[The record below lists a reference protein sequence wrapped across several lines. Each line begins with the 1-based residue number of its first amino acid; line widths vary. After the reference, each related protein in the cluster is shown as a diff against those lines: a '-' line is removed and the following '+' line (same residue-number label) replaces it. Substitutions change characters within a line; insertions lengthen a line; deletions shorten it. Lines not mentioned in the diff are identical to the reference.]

1 MEIAIATI
9 HSGASAAR
17 GSSVLNIYILERVFD
32 PRPVVTPNPTQPITN
47 KEIMTHIY
55 NCNLDLDPGEL
66 NFGLGSQGNI
76 IFLI

>member
-1 MEIAIATI
+1 MIVSDLEIAIATI

-17 GSSVLNIYILERVFD
+17 GSSVLN
-32 PRPVVTPNPTQPITN
+32 ITN

>member
-1 MEIAIATI
+1 MEIAIAPI

-17 GSSVLNIYILERVFD
+17 GSSVLNL
-32 PRPVVTPNPTQPITN
+32 TN
-47 KEIMTHIY
+47 QELTLTHIY